1 MKSITKKLSYLL
13 ATLLLGLFSISAM
26 AQTPV
31 QATQAEV
38 NAMIASPGAQTLSS
52 YLAASGYAN
61 GGVVANSAK
70 AVEITETQPGTTN
83 TIKTRTAVVI
93 IVFRKTGADPIYQS
107 LASEKR
113 EVVGASG
120 SAPTLNFHAV
130 GENTTTNYYVSGSTV
145 KPVEKSA
152 ITSAIFDNGGG
163 RGNLNDCWLDAI
175 SGTGEN
181 CSGCYNCL
189 KSCLTGS
196 GLFGNK
202 LLCCLTK
209 CAIKCGLCVISIF
222 KIYSCYTSE

>member
-1 MKSITKKLSYLL
+1 MKSITKKLSCWL

-52 YLAASGYAN
+52 YLTASGYTN

-70 AVEITETQPGTTN
+70 AVEITGIQPGTTS
-83 TIKTRTAVVI
+83 TIKSRTAVVI
-93 IVFRKTGADPIYQS
+93 VVFRKTGADPVYQS

-113 EVVGASG
+113 EVVGATG
-120 SAPTLNFHAV
+120 STPTLSFHAV
-130 GENTTTNYYVSGSTV
+130 GENTTTNFYVSGSTV
-145 KPVEKSA
+145 KEVAKSA
-152 ITSAIFDNGGG
+152 TTAAIFDNGGG
-163 RGNLNDCWLDAI
+163 KGNFNDCWLDAI
-175 SGTGEN
+175 SGTGDN

-209 CAIKCGLCVISIF
+209 CAIKCGLCVLSIF
-222 KIYSCYTSE
+222 KLYSCYTAE